1 MADMAK
7 LHSKLQDVPI
17 AKMRVSPAAQRD
29 LRPARVAELAA
40 EFNPED
46 LGYPVISQR
55 DSHFYIIDGQHRI
68 EATKVFLGT
77 GWEGQSLTCRVYTG
91 LNEKQEA
98 EMFDRLNN
106 MLTVSAFD
114 KFKVRVT
121 AGRAEEVAV
130 SKIVEKAGLTIA
142 RAKSD
147 GSIGAVGVL
156 LKIYKRS
163 DGRTLGRALRIVHTA
178 LGDPGLSTPVIDG
191 VALLCERYN
200 GAIDDDAVIERL
212 QSMRG
217 GVGALM
223 TRATTLRKQTGKSV
237 PTCVAAAIVDVLNG
251 QRGGKKIPSWWTE

>member
-1 MADMAK
+1 MADISK

-17 AKMRVSPAAQRD
+17 AKMRVSPIAQRD

-55 DSHFYIIDGQHRI
+55 DGHFYIIDGQHRV
-68 EATKVFLGT
+68 EATKVFLGD
-77 GWEGQSLTCRVYTG
+77 WERQSLTCRVYTG
-91 LNEKQEA
+91 MDEKQEA

-121 AGRAEEVAV
+121 AGKPDEVTV
-130 SKIVEKAGLTIA
+130 QKIVERAGLKIA
-142 RAKSD
+142 KAKGEGAL
-147 GSIGAVGVL
+147 GSVGVL

-163 DGRTLGRALRIVHTA
+163 DGATLGRALHMVHTA
-178 LGDPGLSTPVIDG
+178 FGDPGLITPVIDG

-200 GAIDDDAVIERL
+200 GAIKDGAVIERL

-223 TRATTLRKQTGKSV
+223 TRATTLRKQTAKSV
-237 PTCVAAAIVDVLNG
+237 PTCVAAAIVDVLNS
-251 QRGGKKIPSWWTE
+251 QRGGNKIPSWWSE